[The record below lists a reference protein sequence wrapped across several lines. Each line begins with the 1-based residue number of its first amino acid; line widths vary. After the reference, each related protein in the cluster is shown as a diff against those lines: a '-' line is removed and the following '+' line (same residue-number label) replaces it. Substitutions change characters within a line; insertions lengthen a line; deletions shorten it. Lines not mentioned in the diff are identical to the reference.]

1 MRSRHFKN
9 IIEAGI
15 LTFLLILIYSFNLYA
30 TDNIASGKQGMVAT
44 AHPLATEAGLNI
56 LKQGGNAIDAVVA
69 SAFAIGVVEPD
80 ASGVGGGGAMV
91 IWLNDIKESIY
102 INYYQKASEKVDKI
116 NYNSEL
122 DRHTAKAVLIPG
134 TVDGLL
140 TALERYGTMDRQQ
153 VMEPAIRYAR
163 DGFEIDGTLAGIL
176 LDNYQITLEDSES
189 ASIFTEEGFPRMEG
203 DILVQE
209 NLAHTLELIAENGRD
224 GFYGGSIAKDLVTR
238 INNGGGVMTFA
249 DLQNYYAQIGVP
261 VQGNYRGYDVIAAG
275 PPQSGASVIEAL
287 HILENENLTKK
298 GHYSESAQTLHIM
311 AETFKRIYTDRFTFM
326 EDPLFGE
333 VPIRGIVSKDFA
345 LGRYHDINPYRAEP
359 RKYSDTKP
367 GNPFKYNRTSA
378 RTESGVKEN
387 KDYQWSDDVDDENS
401 GSEDWSEDLFD
412 SWGSR
417 KKVKTKQALKKA
429 VKDTVIVDEDDYEEY
444 DGHTTH
450 MSIIDKDGNA
460 VSLTQTLGTFFGS
473 GIMVDGFLLNC
484 GMSNFSST
492 SEVNSVAP
500 NKQPRSSISPTIILK
515 NDEPYMVVGSPGAGR
530 IISTVVELIV
540 NGIDF
545 SYSAQAVNDAPR
557 FYCQKFD
564 EYLHVEGGISEGVI
578 KSLKR
583 KGHNIKQYGN
593 LDLFFGGAQ
602 LILVDPRTQTY
613 NGAADK
619 RRGGIAEGY

>member
-91 IWLNDIKESIY
+91 IWLNDKKESVY

-545 SYSAQAVNDAPR
+545 SYSAQAANDAPR

-613 NGAADK
+613 YGAADK